1 MVHIRECMR
10 RWLPFVI
17 MAASLGVSPAQ
28 DVASPDAAD
37 LDLDLVKLKSGPK
50 GRQRE
55 AMRKVLLLVH
65 LKQKETWLAESTGDE
80 AVHLAAEISFRR
92 YLASVDMG
100 GCPGEFKCAF
110 LRYAKLLN
118 SFEEKDL
125 NSVAD
130 FPAVPLQAAGRE
142 LFRVLLTYRLEP
154 EHLLEEMKALVDEEI
169 EGKEELSAGQ
179 MMDIVR
185 GMREALQSGSRP
197 FRRKGLRKTGFP
209 GCSGFSWMACRY
221 REESCG
227 GMPESPLRLFRKE
240 NGLRRL
246 YVTVSRR
253 RPSESGNGAGPAPCP
268 QYPCG
273 CSGIPLPSACFP
285 GRRA

>member
-130 FPAVPLQAAGRE
+130 FPAVPVFVCRPATAGHLPVCHWDRTPG
-142 LFRVLLTYRLEP
+142 VSSQGLL
-154 EHLLEEMKALVDEEI
+154 KA
-169 EGKEELSAGQ
+169 SH
-179 MMDIVR
+179 
-185 GMREALQSGSRP
+185 
-197 FRRKGLRKTGFP
+197 
-209 GCSGFSWMACRY
+209 
-221 REESCG
+221 
-227 GMPESPLRLFRKE
+227 
-240 NGLRRL
+240 
-246 YVTVSRR
+246 
-253 RPSESGNGAGPAPCP
+253 GAP
-268 QYPCG
+268 
-273 CSGIPLPSACFP
+273 
-285 GRRA
+285 

>member
-142 LFRVLLTYRLEP
+142 LF
-154 EHLLEEMKALVDEEI
+154 
-169 EGKEELSAGQ
+169 LSL
-179 MMDIVR
+179 IH
-185 GMREALQSGSRP
+185 
-197 FRRKGLRKTGFP
+197 
-209 GCSGFSWMACRY
+209 
-221 REESCG
+221 
-227 GMPESPLRLFRKE
+227 
-240 NGLRRL
+240 
-246 YVTVSRR
+246 
-253 RPSESGNGAGPAPCP
+253 
-268 QYPCG
+268 
-273 CSGIPLPSACFP
+273 I
-285 GRRA
+285 

>member
-37 LDLDLVKLKSGPK
+37 LDLDLVKLK
-50 GRQRE
+50 QRE

-197 FRRKGLRKTGFP
+197 FPAERPPEDRV
-209 GCSGFSWMACRY
+209 SGM
-221 REESCG
+221 
-227 GMPESPLRLFRKE
+227 
-240 NGLRRL
+240 
-246 YVTVSRR
+246 
-253 RPSESGNGAGPAPCP
+253 
-268 QYPCG
+268 
-273 CSGIPLPSACFP
+273 
-285 GRRA
+285 

>member
-92 YLASVDMG
+92 YLASVDMD
-100 GCPGEFKCAF
+100 GCPEEFRRAF

-142 LFRVLLTYRLEP
+142 LFLVLLTYRLVIMFQP
-154 EHLLEEMKALVDEEI
+154 RPGSCLAKAQTQIRDYPPR
-169 EGKEELSAGQ
+169 LSA
-179 MMDIVR
+179 
-185 GMREALQSGSRP
+185 
-197 FRRKGLRKTGFP
+197 T
-209 GCSGFSWMACRY
+209 
-221 REESCG
+221 
-227 GMPESPLRLFRKE
+227 
-240 NGLRRL
+240 
-246 YVTVSRR
+246 
-253 RPSESGNGAGPAPCP
+253 
-268 QYPCG
+268 
-273 CSGIPLPSACFP
+273 LPIIARSLP
-285 GRRA
+285 VINWISD

>member
-1 MVHIRECMR
+1 
-10 RWLPFVI
+10 

-125 NSVAD
+125 NSVAG
-130 FPAVPLQAAGRE
+130 FSCGPSAGCRKRAVPGAAYLPSG
-142 LFRVLLTYRLEP
+142 
-154 EHLLEEMKALVDEEI
+154 A
-169 EGKEELSAGQ
+169 GASAG
-179 MMDIVR
+179 
-185 GMREALQSGSRP
+185 GN
-197 FRRKGLRKTGFP
+197 
-209 GCSGFSWMACRY
+209 
-221 REESCG
+221 ESAG
-227 GMPESPLRLFRKE
+227 G
-240 NGLRRL
+240 
-246 YVTVSRR
+246 
-253 RPSESGNGAGPAPCP
+253 
-268 QYPCG
+268 
-273 CSGIPLPSACFP
+273 
-285 GRRA
+285 

>member
-17 MAASLGVSPAQ
+17 MAASLGVSLAQ

-169 EGKEELSAGQ
+169 EGKEEPVCRTDDGYCPGNAGSPAIRKPPLSGGKASGRQGFRDVAAFHGWHAGT
-179 MMDIVR
+179 VR
-185 GMREALQSGSRP
+185 NLVE
-197 FRRKGLRKTGFP
+197 
-209 GCSGFSWMACRY
+209 ACRKVRSGY
-221 REESCG
+221 SG
-227 GMPESPLRLFRKE
+227 RKMD
-240 NGLRRL
+240 
-246 YVTVSRR
+246 
-253 RPSESGNGAGPAPCP
+253 
-268 QYPCG
+268 
-273 CSGIPLPSACFP
+273 
-285 GRRA
+285 

>member
-169 EGKEELSAGQ
+169 EGKEELSVS
-179 MMDIVR
+179 VR
-185 GMREALQSGSRP
+185 KRQTSGS
-197 FRRKGLRKTGFP
+197 
-209 GCSGFSWMACRY
+209 A
-221 REESCG
+221 
-227 GMPESPLRLFRKE
+227 SP
-240 NGLRRL
+240 
-246 YVTVSRR
+246 
-253 RPSESGNGAGPAPCP
+253 
-268 QYPCG
+268 
-273 CSGIPLPSACFP
+273 
-285 GRRA
+285 

>member
-10 RWLPFVI
+10 RWLSFVI

-92 YLASVDMG
+92 YLASVDMD
-100 GCPGEFKCAF
+100 GCQEEFRRAF

-130 FPAVPLQAAGRE
+130 FPAVPLQSAGRE

-154 EHLLEEMKALVDEEI
+154 EHLLEEMKAMVDEEI

-197 FRRKGLRKTGFP
+197 FPAERPPEDRV
-209 GCSGFSWMACRY
+209 SGM
-221 REESCG
+221 
-227 GMPESPLRLFRKE
+227 
-240 NGLRRL
+240 
-246 YVTVSRR
+246 
-253 RPSESGNGAGPAPCP
+253 
-268 QYPCG
+268 
-273 CSGIPLPSACFP
+273 
-285 GRRA
+285 

>member
-92 YLASVDMG
+92 YLASVNMD
-100 GCPGEFKCAF
+100 GCPEEFKRAF

-118 SFEEKDL
+118 SFKEKDL

-130 FPAVPLQAAGRE
+130 FPAVPL
-142 LFRVLLTYRLEP
+142 EP
-154 EHLLEEMKALVDEEI
+154 EHLLEEMKAMVDEEI

-185 GMREALQSGSRP
+185 GMREALQSGSR
-197 FRRKGLRKTGFP
+197 LFP
-209 GCSGFSWMACRY
+209 AERPPEDRVSGM
-221 REESCG
+221 
-227 GMPESPLRLFRKE
+227 
-240 NGLRRL
+240 
-246 YVTVSRR
+246 
-253 RPSESGNGAGPAPCP
+253 
-268 QYPCG
+268 
-273 CSGIPLPSACFP
+273 
-285 GRRA
+285 

>member
-92 YLASVDMG
+92 YLASVDMD
-100 GCPGEFKCAF
+100 GCPEEFRRAF

-125 NSVAD
+125 FLKDVNQFLKFHQEETMLSRYIQKLHCFAHLPGVAYL
-130 FPAVPLQAAGRE
+130 PSGTGA
-142 LFRVLLTYRLEP
+142 
-154 EHLLEEMKALVDEEI
+154 
-169 EGKEELSAGQ
+169 SAG
-179 MMDIVR
+179 
-185 GMREALQSGSRP
+185 GN
-197 FRRKGLRKTGFP
+197 
-209 GCSGFSWMACRY
+209 
-221 REESCG
+221 ESDG
-227 GMPESPLRLFRKE
+227 G
-240 NGLRRL
+240 
-246 YVTVSRR
+246 
-253 RPSESGNGAGPAPCP
+253 
-268 QYPCG
+268 
-273 CSGIPLPSACFP
+273 
-285 GRRA
+285 